1 MKILILS
8 PPRSGSTSLL
18 NSICQLGRYKR
29 IVEPYIKPKKLSTR
43 TPYPYPLEL
52 SEKCAVKMLSFQVP
66 KDYGKP
72 NEYVNFIKSIHS
84 YYDKKIILNRKN
96 LKEHFESFIN
106 LKVRNVYGLNVHG
119 SWYVDDI
126 EKHKKNFDLEKFI
139 PYRNIIDEISNEL
152 KIPIAYYEDLYGKDR
167 LKSLEIIKSWDLDI
181 DSKQLNEL
189 LHPKFKYRRLNKRTP
204 I

>member
-1 MKILILS
+1 MKILIIS

-18 NSICQLGRYKR
+18 NNISKLGSYNR
-29 IVEPYIKPKKLSTR
+29 IAEPYINPKKLSTR
-43 TPYPYPLEL
+43 LPYPHPLEL
-52 SEKCAVKMLSFQVP
+52 SEKCVVKMLSFQVP

-106 LKVRNVYGLNVHG
+106 LRVRNAYGLNAHDP
-119 SWYVDDI
+119 WYVDDI
-126 EKHKKNFDLEKFI
+126 EKYKKNFKIENLIEH
-139 PYRNIIDEISNEL
+139 RSLIDKVSDEL

-167 LKSLEIIKSWDLDI
+167 IKSLEIIKSWDLDI

-189 LHPKFKYRRLNKRTP
+189 LHPKFKLRRLNKRTL